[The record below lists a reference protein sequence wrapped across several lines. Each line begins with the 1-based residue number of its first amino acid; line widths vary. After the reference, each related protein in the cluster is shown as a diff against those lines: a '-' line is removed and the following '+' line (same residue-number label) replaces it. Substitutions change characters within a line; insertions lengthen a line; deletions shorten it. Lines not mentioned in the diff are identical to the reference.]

1 MFNTSKFVTF
11 FILLSAL
18 IPLSVNADS
27 AAAPKLKPLQRLS
40 IFQKDFAGDF
50 SSLIVQ
56 DVSSPDDKNDNRN
69 TTQPIKEGTTASV
82 VKSSDSPESQF
93 EEANSKNLGAVF
105 VGNFKSG
112 DLLPP
117 DETPRIRINS
127 DAPSPFV
134 GMAMAHMEGDNE
146 TAAKYADQ
154 WVRYQQNFIFEVR
167 ELTRLVG
174 EALIRQKAISE
185 DDWQGVSQYIDY
197 ETAMQRKAEGSVF
210 KATHE
215 QAMARIKPDPK
226 NEAGVY
232 YFFHMNCGDCRIMT
246 PDVER
251 LNLALKNDAK
261 VRMVALTLG
270 PTPQLFINEY
280 QMHTGLTLPIFDGQK
295 VAKQFGVGYSP
306 AVVVVAPN
314 TGRAYL
320 KSGRQS
326 FERMYE
332 FVRRVQGLP
341 ANLSPEITKI
351 AALPIGEVEN
361 RKLNFGVVP
370 ENMLRPKER
379 ERLKLARR
387 LDFRAKGGAANPS
400 AGQALSEVK
409 F

>member
-1 MFNTSKFVTF
+1 MFEISRNRF
-11 FILLSAL
+11 LLSVFSVL
-18 IPLSVNADS
+18 IPLHWSVADS
-27 AAAPKLKPLQRLS
+27 AVVRKPGALDRFS
-40 IFQKDFAGDF
+40 MFKKDFAGDF

-56 DVSSPDDKNDNRN
+56 DVSASGDADEPVAA
-69 TTQPIKEGTTASV
+69 TQPIKDGSEARIAKQAKIA
-82 VKSSDSPESQF
+82 KS
-93 EEANSKNLGAVF
+93 EETPKPKKPGAVF
-105 VGNFKSG
+105 VGDFKPG

-117 DETPRIRINS
+117 DETPRIRINP
-127 DAPSPFV
+127 DAPSPFI

-197 ETAMQRKAEGSVF
+197 ETAMQRKSEGSIF

-215 QAMARIKPDPK
+215 QAMARIKPDPN

-232 YFFHMNCGDCRIMT
+232 FFFHMNCGNCRLMA

-251 LNLALKNDAK
+251 LYRAFQKDQK

-270 PTPQLFINEY
+270 PTPATFVSDY
-280 QMHTGLTLPIFDGQK
+280 RKHTGLTMPIFDGEK
-295 VAKQFGVGYSP
+295 VAKQFGVGFSP
-306 AVVVVAPN
+306 AIVVVAPN
-314 TGRAYL
+314 SRQAYL
-320 KSGRQS
+320 KTGQQS
-326 FERMYE
+326 FYRMYE

-341 ANLSPEITKI
+341 AVVTPEVTQLAATKI
-351 AALPIGEVEN
+351 GAIEN
-361 RKLNFGVVP
+361 ARLEFGQVP
-370 ENMLRPKER
+370 EHLLRPKER
-379 ERLKLARR
+379 EKYRLAKR
-387 LDFRAKGGAANPS
+387 LNFGATSSTGKGELG
-400 AGQALSEVK
+400 EVK